1 MAGRA
6 GGGAVR
12 QKGQLRTDHAE
23 DQSPDSQPGQVQC
36 TQPADDRGVE
46 QQVERLGGQHT
57 QRGQSQLRDLAATR
71 LRLARLAHPRA
82 ARSEET
88 TSSAEPVVE

>member
-1 MAGRA
+1 MAVMGMRM
-6 GGGAVR
+6 
-12 QKGQLRTDHAE
+12 
-23 DQSPDSQPGQVQC
+23 
-36 TQPADDRGVE
+36 GVPNTSFSCFC
-46 QQVERLGGQHT
+46 L
-57 QRGQSQLRDLAATR
+57 SQLRDLAATR

>member
-1 MAGRA
+1 MRQNALWSVQHVDSLH
-6 GGGAVR
+6 AVADVEF
-12 QKGQLRTDHAE
+12 GQ
-23 DQSPDSQPGQVQC
+23 
-36 TQPADDRGVE
+36 DRLDV
-46 QQVERLGGQHT
+46 

>member
-1 MAGRA
+1 MNASEMRC
-6 GGGAVR
+6 VPV
-12 QKGQLRTDHAE
+12 QLVGSPHA
-23 DQSPDSQPGQVQC
+23 
-36 TQPADDRGVE
+36 
-46 QQVERLGGQHT
+46 

-82 ARSEET
+82 ARSEAT

>member
-1 MAGRA
+1 MRC
-6 GGGAVR
+6 V
-12 QKGQLRTDHAE
+12 
-23 DQSPDSQPGQVQC
+23 SVQP
-36 TQPADDRGVE
+36 DDRAVE